1 MRRVAPP
8 VAGGDARRIGHMRLS
23 ISPLPHHDGV
33 MSLRFDNSFA
43 RELPLDPIRDLR
55 ARKVRGAMYSLA
67 TPTPVQNPRML
78 AWSEQV
84 AELLGLGGAKL
95 DEAASQ
101 HWARVLSGNETV
113 DGMLPIATRY
123 GGHQFGNWAGQLG
136 DGRAISLGEVL
147 TEKNGRLEL
156 QLKGAGKTPYSRG
169 ADGRAVL
176 RSSLREFIC
185 SEAMHHLGIPTTRA
199 LSLVLSGDEVER
211 DMFYD
216 GRPAD
221 EPGAIVCRV
230 APSFLRFGHF
240 EILAND
246 DETDLLARL
255 FHYAVSTHF
264 PGRETSEHSE
274 GFSSDAS
281 DPEAVLRFFEEV
293 CSRTTKLICEWQRVG
308 FVHGVMNT
316 DNLSLLGL
324 TIDYGPYGFLEP
336 YDPMWTP
343 NTTDAQGRRYRF
355 GNQPNIALWNLAR
368 LAESLAPLLLLRL
381 EGPEVQARLIA
392 ILEKQNAGM
401 KLALAKM
408 TGRKL
413 GVTIEDENDALL
425 VTTLSTMEATS
436 ADHTLFFRRLI
447 DVARAEST
455 ERAVGIL
462 EATLYT
468 DAPHGPRLAVF
479 LEALQ
484 ARWSREGLSVD
495 DRCKAIART
504 APIVVP
510 RNWLA
515 QEAIDA
521 ATAGDAAPLHRLIEV
536 LKTPYEERAENA
548 HYALKR
554 PAWAEQK
561 PGCSALSCSS

>member
-1 MRRVAPP
+1 MTPP
-8 VAGGDARRIGHMRLS
+8 VAGGDARRIGHPRLS
-23 ISPLPHHDGV
+23 IAPLPPHDGA

-95 DEAASQ
+95 DEGASQ
-101 HWARVLSGNETV
+101 HWARVLSGNELI

-136 DGRAISLGEVL
+136 DGRAISLGEVAL
-147 TEKNGRLEL
+147 DGSPQSARLEL

-199 LSLVLSGDEVER
+199 LSLVLTGDEVER

-230 APSFLRFGHF
+230 APSFLRFGHM

-246 DETDLLARL
+246 NETDLLARL
-255 FHYAVSTHF
+255 FHYIVSTHF
-264 PGRETSEHSE
+264 A
-274 GFSSDAS
+274 GFSADAGE
-281 DPEAVLRFFEEV
+281 PETVLAFFEEV
-293 CSRTTKLICEWQRVG
+293 CSRTTKLVCAWQRVG

-355 GNQPNIALWNLAR
+355 GNQPNIAMWNLAR
-368 LAESLAPLLLLRL
+368 LAESLAPLLLLKL

-408 TGRKL
+408 IGSKL
-413 GVTIEDENDALL
+413 GVTIDNENDALL

-447 DVARAEST
+447 DVARADSQAQAVST
-455 ERAVGIL
+455 L
-462 EATLYT
+462 EATLYS
-468 DAPHGPRLAVF
+468 DAPQGPRLAVF
-479 LEALQ
+479 LEALEG
-484 ARWSREGLSVD
+484 RWAQEGLSVE
-495 DRCKAIART
+495 DRCQQIART

-515 QEAIDA
+515 QEAIEA

-536 LKTPYEERAENA
+536 LKSPYEERREHA